1 MSSSLASFSE
11 QLATL
16 TAQASESIVA
26 IHARPRFNSSGVHW
40 SPGVIVTAEHT
51 LRHDDEIV
59 ITTPDGSKH
68 QAELAGRD
76 PGTDLAVLRVK
87 DLAIPV
93 APKSAVVAH
102 RAGSLVLAVGRN
114 LESANSAL
122 GVISN
127 VTGAS
132 QTWRGGK
139 LDQVI
144 RLDLTLHPAAAGGAV
159 IDVEGNLIGIATD
172 ALSRVSVFAIPLTT
186 VERVTSSILA
196 HGKIRRGYL
205 GAGLQPIV
213 IPEHLKSSLG
223 LTTSRGLMAVSVDED
238 APAGK
243 AGMLIGDVLL
253 ELDGNKTDQPMQV
266 RTILAADSV
275 GKTLTARLLRGGQLV
290 SLDITIAERKEN

>member
-1 MSSSLASFSE
+1 MPSSLASFSE

-16 TAQASESIVA
+16 TAQAAESIVA

-51 LRHDDEIV
+51 LRHDDEIAV
-59 ITTPDGSKH
+59 TAPDGSKH

-93 APKSAVVAH
+93 APKSTETKH

-114 LESANSAL
+114 LESPNSAL

-127 VTGAS
+127 VTGTS

-172 ALSRVSVFAIPLTT
+172 ALSRVSVFAVPLTT

-223 LTTSRGLMAVSVDED
+223 LTTSRGLMAVSVDEE